1 MTGSRSREAISSL
14 KDEEA
19 ILLLNE
25 AIFSDR
31 ENSPKQARVL
41 IVGGINQRG
50 SDRHVEHHHRPDLL
64 SHNRAWLEA
73 DFPRCG

>member
-31 ENSPKQARVL
+31 ETSSKQARVL
-41 IVGGINQRG
+41 IVGGQPAR
-50 SDRHVEHHHRPDLL
+50 V
-64 SHNRAWLEA
+64 
-73 DFPRCG
+73 